1 MPGPRVAVPRPKLR
15 RMQFEEEASVVDHL
29 DELRK
34 RLIVSVVALVGAF
47 AFSFWQHEWI
57 LDLMDEKLPASV
69 GEQTSTL
76 GVGEAFQIALSVS
89 LYSSFIIALPI
100 VFYQLYAFVIPAF
113 RDEHQG
119 SLWPML
125 VFVPALFVAGTA
137 FGYFVI
143 VPAAIGFLQ
152 DFDAERYDNQLQ
164 AARYYPFVAKLMVAM
179 GVIFEVP
186 AAILMLTRIGIVDH
200 HFLARNRKYAVLI
213 SAVIAAALPGGD
225 PGTMILILLP
235 LLVLYEISVV
245 LARVAARK
253 APLGEPDP
261 EA

>member
-1 MPGPRVAVPRPKLR
+1 ME
-15 RMQFEEEASVVDHL
+15 FEEEVSIVDHL
-29 DELRK
+29 DELRT
-34 RLIVSVVALVGAF
+34 RLIVSVVALVAAF
-47 AFSFWQHEWI
+47 AVSFWQHDRI
-57 LDLMDEKLPASV
+57 LDVMDRQLPDSV
-69 GEQTSTL
+69 GDQTTTL

-100 VFYQLYAFVIPAF
+100 IFYQLYAFVIPAF
-113 RDEHQG
+113 NDDHQG

-137 FGYFVI
+137 FGYFII

-164 AARYYPFVAKLMVAM
+164 AVRYYPFVAKLMVAM

-186 AAILMLTRIGIVDH
+186 AAILMLTRIGIIDH

-213 SAVIAAALPGGD
+213 SAVIAALLPGGD
-225 PGTMILILLP
+225 PSTMILILLP
-235 LLVLYEISVV
+235 LLVLYELSVL
-245 LARVAARK
+245 LARVAARR
-253 APLGEPDP
+253 APAEDADP
-261 EA
+261 LT